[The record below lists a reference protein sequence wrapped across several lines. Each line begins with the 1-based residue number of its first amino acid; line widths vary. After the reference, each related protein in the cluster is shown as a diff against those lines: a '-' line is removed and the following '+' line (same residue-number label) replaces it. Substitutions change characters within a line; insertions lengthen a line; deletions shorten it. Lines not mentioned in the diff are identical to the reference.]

1 METQPDGAFSG
12 VVGRKIKGGAKMKRI
27 VCLLLGALL
36 LTGCAGAPPAAG
48 TKTEPQTAVE
58 STPAAQIPAVEGYDD
73 FAAVLSAAVLDGKG
87 NKNLS
92 PVSAYIALAMAA
104 EGARGDTRAELL
116 ALLGAKNAEDMRKSA
131 EEMLK
136 TLSISGKS
144 SELILA
150 DSIWLGKQAGAAF
163 YEDYLALLSRSYDAE
178 ADAVYFG
185 TPEAAARIAAW
196 IREKTREKVK
206 ISDDVMEFDADTIA
220 VLINTIYLKDG
231 WRTPFDENLTEKGTF
246 CGPDGERQVQYMRRT
261 DAGGAIVRGDGY
273 LRYAM
278 DLREA
283 GTMVFVLPD
292 EGVSLD
298 SLLGSPEG
306 IRELLTGG
314 DKSVADVSIL
324 LPKFSFQ
331 DRTDLEET
339 LMGLGVRTCFSG
351 GADFSGMTDMP
362 AHISR
367 ALQES
372 YVGVDENGVTAAA
385 YTLIAMTKGA
395 AIPVEREKIDFHLTR
410 PFLYAVE
417 SADGTV
423 LFIGTVTAPDEA

>member
-1 METQPDGAFSG
+1 MEKFICWLLAG
-12 VVGRKIKGGAKMKRI
+12 V
-27 VCLLLGALL
+27 LL
-36 LTGCAGAPPAAG
+36 LTGCAGTQPAAEE
-48 TKTEPQTAVE
+48 KTNEEALPQ
-58 STPAAQIPAVEGYDD
+58 SGPAAQIPDVQGYED
-73 FAAVLSAAVLDGKG
+73 FMAVLSAAVLDGHS

-92 PVSAYIALAMAA
+92 PVSVYLALAMAV
-104 EGARGDTRAELL
+104 EGARGNTQAELL
-116 ALLGAKNAEDMRKSA
+116 ALLGAKSAEDMRKSA

-136 TLSISGKS
+136 DLSISGES

-163 YEDYLALLSRSYDAE
+163 HEEYLALLSDSYDAE

-185 TPEAAARIAAW
+185 TSEASERIAAW

-206 ISDDVMEFDADTIA
+206 ISDDAMEFDADTLA
-220 VLINTIYLKDG
+220 VLINTVYLKDG

-246 CGPDGERQVQYMRRT
+246 YGPDGERQAEYMRRT
-261 DAGGAIVRGDGY
+261 DAGGTVVRGDGY
-273 LRYAM
+273 LRCALA
-278 DLREA
+278 LREA

-306 IRELLTGG
+306 IRALLTGG
-314 DKSVADVSIL
+314 EESVADISIL

-351 GADFSGMTDMP
+351 GADFSAMTDVP
-362 AHISR
+362 AFISR
-367 ALQES
+367 VLQES
-372 YVGVDENGVTAAA
+372 FIGVDENGVTAAA

-395 AIPVEREKIDFHLTR
+395 SVPVEREKVDFHLTR
-410 PFLYAVE
+410 PFLYAIE
-417 SADGTV
+417 STDGAV

>member
-1 METQPDGAFSG
+1 MK
-12 VVGRKIKGGAKMKRI
+12 KIL
-27 VCLLLGALL
+27 CWLLLSVL
-36 LTGCAGAPPAAG
+36 LTGCAGTQPAAEI
-48 TKTEPQTAVE
+48 KTNEEAPLQSGPAVE
-58 STPAAQIPAVEGYDD
+58 IPAVEGYED
-73 FAAVLSAAVLDGKG
+73 FTALLSAAVLDGRG

-92 PVSAYIALAMAA
+92 PVSVYLALAMAA
-104 EGARGDTRAELL
+104 EGARGDTQAELL
-116 ALLGAKNAEDMRKSA
+116 ALLGAKDAEDMRKSA

-136 TLSISGKS
+136 SLSISGES

-163 YEDYLALLSRSYDAE
+163 YEDYLSLLSRSYDAE

-206 ISDDVMEFDADTIA
+206 ISDDVLKFDADTLA

-231 WRTPFDENLTEKGTF
+231 WRTPFDKNLTEKGIF
-246 CGPDGERQVQYMRRT
+246 YGPDGERQVEYMRRT
-261 DAGGAIVRGDGY
+261 DAGGIIVRGDGY
-273 LRYAM
+273 LRCAL

-292 EGVSLD
+292 EGISLD

-306 IRELLTGG
+306 IQELLTGG
-314 DKSVADVSIL
+314 EQSVADISIR

-339 LMGLGVRTCFSG
+339 LMDLGVRTCFSG
-351 GADFSGMTDMP
+351 GADFSRMTDVP
-362 AHISR
+362 AFISR
-367 ALQES
+367 VLQES
-372 YVGVDENGVTAAA
+372 FVGVDENGVTAAA

-395 AIPVEREKIDFHLTR
+395 AIPVEREKVDFHLTR
-410 PFLYAVE
+410 PFLYAIE
-417 SADGTV
+417 STDGAV
-423 LFIGTVTAPDEA
+423 LFIGTVTAPDKA